1 MSIVISHFYQKAQS
15 MASFLAKDF
24 FNFFRSQKKKFKKN
38 FEIFQKNIEIILN
51 FVPGIFGILPRDHMK

>member
-24 FNFFRSQKKKFKKN
+24 FRSQKKKIQKKN

-51 FVPGIFGILPRDHMK
+51 FVPAILGCLPRDHMK